1 MRYPATVENKLA
13 SVRTRT
19 SRLLISVSSY
29 IPTTSNSSVSNRSIR
44 PVVRAITE
52 LDHCLLRRHGLFVL
66 ITAIFGLGRLFLAI
80 ILSTASCSFG
90 NCSVVTFFAQELQS
104 TILSEKYHCA
114 RIIIEAIRVMV
125 TKSRPTYTSALR
137 NTIYKNEG

>member
-1 MRYPATVENKLA
+1 L
-13 SVRTRT
+13 
-19 SRLLISVSSY
+19 
-29 IPTTSNSSVSNRSIR
+29 
-44 PVVRAITE
+44 PVAK
-52 LDHCLLRRHGLFVL
+52 DGLFVL

-137 NTIYKNEG
+137 NTIYKNARMPKLTIIRAVSPVSCLCHFVQAEMLI